1 VTDLVYR
8 CADRFAELFF
18 MCIVFLG
25 LVNSMTDVLNCL
37 KDVLNCLT
45 DVMNCLTDVLNC
57 LPDVLNCLTDK
68 KVFINFSNIFSKMP
82 RTVSN

>member
-1 VTDLVYR
+1 MTDLVYR

-37 KDVLNCLT
+37 TDVLNCLA
-45 DVMNCLTDVLNC
+45 DVLNCLTDVLNC
-57 LPDVLNCLTDK
+57 LLYVLNSWTD
-68 KVFINFSNIFSKMP
+68 VRNFGLMC
-82 RTVSN
+82 